1 MVLWTGL
8 QHCYDRPATKEDGKQ
23 QKTQRLQ
30 QSVKNFKIVVVC
42 ADLQARVITTHRKTK
57 KLLAVYIFTAYY
69 PVMYSFL
76 LVFAFTLWRCLT
88 VPNDQVFFGK
98 NFADRLQG
106 RFFFTTFPWTN
117 IEEQPTF
124 KAWVSLLCR
133 KGTWALF
140 FSARAMTVCSR
151 KLRDLL
157 MYMASRWSWPS
168 DYNTSSK
175 HSIEAVSSNINAAKF
190 RSAFFAQRR

>member
-1 MVLWTGL
+1 MNRVATLLRSTSYKRRWKTTKDTAIATICKEL
-8 QHCYDRPATKEDGKQ
+8 QNRCRLCWSSSESYHNTPKNKETAGSIH
-23 QKTQRLQ
+23 LH
-30 QSVKNFKIVVVC
+30 S
-42 ADLQARVITTHRKTK
+42 
-57 KLLAVYIFTAYY
+57 LLSGDVQ
-69 PVMYSFL
+69 FL